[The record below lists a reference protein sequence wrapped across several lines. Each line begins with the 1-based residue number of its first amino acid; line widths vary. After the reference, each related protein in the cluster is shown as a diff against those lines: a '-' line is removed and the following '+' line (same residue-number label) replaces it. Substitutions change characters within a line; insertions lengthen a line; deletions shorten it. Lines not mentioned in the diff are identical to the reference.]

1 MFVVPGEIASN
12 YEKNCVTFLVK
23 KISLKYFLSFK
34 YIGMVETWSI
44 IGLPENIPLG
54 TLKMYNSSGWR
65 RQKAV

>member
-1 MFVVPGEIASN
+1 MGNRFE
-12 YEKNCVTFLVK
+12 
-23 KISLKYFLSFK
+23 